1 LCVQRRGLDHAGGVD
16 EDLDWAERL
25 PSRRDQ
31 LEGLTAIG
39 EIGHLREDTG
49 AVAPQLRAAGLDPLG
64 GGGGDRDARAEAR
77 EQPGRRETDSLG
89 TATASDERV
98 PAGEVEGIVCH
109 YAPIA
114 MSLIGS
120 TSASTVREVG

>member
-49 AVAPQLRAAGLDPLG
+49 ASRRSSAPRASIRSAVVEVIATLAPRPASSRAAAKPIPSALP
-64 GGGGDRDARAEAR
+64 
-77 EQPGRRETDSLG
+77 QP
-89 TATASDERV
+89 V
-98 PAGEVEGIVCH
+98 
-109 YAPIA
+109 
-114 MSLIGS
+114 
-120 TSASTVREVG
+120 TSAFRPVKSKGLSATTRPSP